1 MMEERI
7 DLKKFLKIIRK
18 RMMII
23 ILTAISLLGLTAIMT
38 IYVIKPTYEATEY
51 VLVGKLQK
59 VDGEYR
65 DTQDINRLLAS
76 SIDFIKSPIVL
87 NTVAEE
93 FNLNDEDKLEEKIIV
108 QNSKDSQIITIVVR
122 DSNGEFAKDLV
133 SFTAR
138 TSAQKMNDVF
148 KVNDIQV
155 LRDGETPVERIN
167 NPILN
172 LAIGLFLG
180 VFFGIALAMV
190 REYFDDSVK
199 DMDDIEQSL
208 GLPVIGQINL
218 KAKQHMKFTYKKQQK
233 KHGENKM
240 RGRGDISV

>member
-1 MMEERI
+1 MMDERI
-7 DLKKFLKIIRK
+7 DLRKFLKIIKK

-23 ILTAISLLGLTAIMT
+23 ILTAISLLGLTALMT
-38 IYVIKPTYEATEY
+38 IYVIQPTYEAKEY
-51 VLVGKLQK
+51 ILVGKLQK
-59 VDGEYR
+59 QNGEYG

-93 FNLNDEDKLEEKIIV
+93 FNLKDEDKLEEKIIV
-108 QNSKDSQIITIVVR
+108 QNSKDSQIINIVVR
-122 DSNGEFAKDLV
+122 DSSDEFAKDLAG
-133 SFTAR
+133 FTAR
-138 TSAQKMNDVF
+138 TSVQKMNDVF

-172 LAIGLFLG
+172 MAIGLFLG

-199 DMDDIEQSL
+199 DIGEIEQLL
-208 GLPVIGQINL
+208 GLPVIGQVHL
-218 KAKQHMKFTYKKQQK
+218 KTKQQK
-233 KHGENKM
+233 KYGENKI

>member
-1 MMEERI
+1 MMDERI

-23 ILTAISLLGLTAIMT
+23 VLTAISLLGLTALMT

-51 VLVGKLQK
+51 ILVGKLQK
-59 VDGEYR
+59 VDGEYS

-93 FNLNDEDKLEEKIIV
+93 FNLSDEDKLEEKIIV
-108 QNSKDSQIITIVVR
+108 QNSKDSQIINIVVR
-122 DSNGEFAKDLV
+122 DSDDEFAKDLAG
-133 SFTAR
+133 FTAS
-138 TSAQKMNDVF
+138 TSVQKMNDVF
-148 KVNDIQV
+148 KVNDIKV
-155 LRDGETPVERIN
+155 LRDGETQVVRIS

-199 DMDDIEQSL
+199 GVDEIEQSL
-208 GLPVIGQINL
+208 GLPVIGQVHL

-233 KHGENKM
+233 KQGENKIH
-240 RGRGDISV
+240 GRGDVSV